1 MTKSIIAGACAAI
14 SLTMGADAGFTGF
27 TVEKIVT
34 AAGNSQYSVFA
45 NFDSAGLPSG
55 KSWVLINVY
64 NYQNVSG
71 AMNARHQDAAEDV
84 DGNPTSSWSAY
95 WNQLG

>member
-55 KSWVLINVY
+55 KSWVFLNVY
-64 NYQNVSG
+64 NYQGVAGSRMPRKTPMATPPARG
-71 AMNARHQDAAEDV
+71 APA
-84 DGNPTSSWSAY
+84 
-95 WNQLG
+95 